1 MKKIKI
7 AFRTGEIIRFIGCEV
22 RYIDDIIEIECGRY
36 TFRYSLNDIQYFY
49 IKGGNYEKKVEA

>member
-36 TFRYSLNDIQYFY
+36 NFRYALNDIDYFY
-49 IKGGNYEKKVEA
+49 IKGGNYEKKIKA